1 MVDLSQTKAQ
11 IALLLE
17 NYPELEADSD
27 LRLDMIE
34 GETDAYRLL
43 ERLVEA
49 EQSAKAMQAAIKDI
63 VDGLSLRKDRYKAR
77 QEKTRQLML
86 ELMGLMGAKSV
97 GLPMATLSVSTKKPS
112 VIITDE
118 SAIPGRYWQERITR
132 SPDKASIKEALDA
145 GGYVEGAALSN
156 GGETLTVRVK

>member
-112 VIITDE
+112 ST
-118 SAIPGRYWQERITR
+118 
-132 SPDKASIKEALDA
+132 
-145 GGYVEGAALSN
+145 
-156 GGETLTVRVK
+156 